1 MTLTVRSQPCGTPQ
15 ATWEKPGTLCARVP
29 TRCSGRERGASLG
42 TMAGTLQELAR
53 VGEVV
58 PLPPDAY
65 PSRRHSSG
73 AGLQVVPGT
82 SVCDPAGGHRTG
94 CRIQIVRIRAQRQ
107 PSALLSTRRGVV
119 VPRVPVKHPP
129 GLRTPIRA
137 ESVYLRVD
145 GERRTAFNSAI
156 RVPVAPAAPV
166 VRPRSYLRGRIRL
179 RAARERHRHRV
190 TQMRG
195 VAHLDTQRRIAA

>member
-1 MTLTVRSQPCGTPQ
+1 MWDPTGNLGKAWDFMRSHPD
-15 ATWEKPGTLCARVP
+15 AVFEARA
-29 TRCSGRERGASLG
+29 RRERGARLG
-42 TMAGTLQELAR
+42 TMAGMLQELTR

-82 SVCDPAGGHRTG
+82 SVCEPAGGHRTG
-94 CRIQIVRIRAQRQ
+94 CRIQIVRIRAQRH

-119 VPRVPVKHPP
+119 VPRVPVEHPP
-129 GLRTPIRA
+129 GLRTSIRA

-166 VRPRSYLRGRIRL
+166 VRPRSHLRGRNQL
-179 RAARERHRHRV
+179 RTARERHRS
-190 TQMRG
+190 
-195 VAHLDTQRRIAA
+195 RRR

>member
-1 MTLTVRSQPCGTPQ
+1 MAPTVRSQPCGTPQ
-15 ATWEKPGTLCARVP
+15 ATWEKPGTLCARIP
-29 TRCSGRERGASLG
+29 TRCSRRAPWHHGRDATGAGPCRRSG
-42 TMAGTLQELAR
+42 TTS
-53 VGEVV
+53 
-58 PLPPDAY
+58 PYAY

-82 SVCDPAGGHRTG
+82 SVCEPAGGHRTG

-119 VPRVPVKHPP
+119 VPRVPVEHPP

-156 RVPVAPAAPV
+156 HVPVAPAAPV
-166 VRPRSYLRGRIRL
+166 VRPRSHLRGRNRL
-179 RAARERHRHRV
+179 RTARERHRS
-190 TQMRG
+190 
-195 VAHLDTQRRIAA
+195 RRR